1 MKAARVLL
9 LGLVAVLPGC
19 GGDGG
24 GGASV
29 CANPVE
35 AETVVLSDFAFRPD
49 CLRASEGA
57 QISLRNTGEAPHT
70 FTIDG
75 TTVDVDL
82 PAGTSTDAS
91 LSGVEP
97 GRYTVTCTLHP
108 QMEATITVG

>member
-1 MKAARVLL
+1 MRTTRVLL
-9 LGLVAVLPGC
+9 LGIVVLLAGC

-24 GGASV
+24 GGDGV

-49 CLRASEGA
+49 CLRAAEGA

-70 FTIDG
+70 FTIAG
-75 TTVDVDL
+75 TTVDLNL
-82 PAGTSTDAS
+82 PAGTSTDAN

-97 GRYTVTCTLHP
+97 GRYTVTCTFHP
-108 QMEATITVG
+108 QMEATLTVG

>member
-1 MKAARVLL
+1 METTRVLL
-9 LGLVAVLPGC
+9 LGIVVLLAGC

-24 GGASV
+24 GAGV

-49 CLRASEGA
+49 CLSAAEGA
-57 QISLRNTGEAPHT
+57 QLSLRNTGDAPHT

-75 TTVDVDL
+75 TTVDFNL

-91 LSGVEP
+91 LSGVDP
-97 GRYTVTCTLHP
+97 GRYTVTCTFHP